1 MQIRFI
7 EKKFRSTSKEDVDP
21 FYFKKKKLDLHLMKM
36 QIHFILRKKKFRST
50 SKEDAD
56 SFLFEENSDLHLM
69 KIQIRFYADFETKKE
84 IITIIKRI
92 KNMFQQNKLTTH
104 VMNI

>member
-1 MQIRFI
+1 
-7 EKKFRSTSKEDVDP
+7 
-21 FYFKKKKLDLHLMKM
+21 M
-36 QIHFILRKKKFRST
+36 QIHFILRKKFRST

-69 KIQIRFYADFETKKE
+69 KIHIHFCSEKNLDLHLMKIQICFYADFETKKE

>member
-1 MQIRFI
+1 
-7 EKKFRSTSKEDVDP
+7 
-21 FYFKKKKLDLHLMKM
+21 MKM
-36 QIHFILRKKKFRST
+36 QIHFILRKKFRST

-56 SFLFEENSDLHLM
+56 SFLFEENSDLHLMKIHIHFCFEKNSDLHLM

>member
-1 MQIRFI
+1 
-7 EKKFRSTSKEDVDP
+7 
-21 FYFKKKKLDLHLMKM
+21 M
-36 QIHFILRKKKFRST
+36 QIHFILRKKFRST

-56 SFLFEENSDLHLM
+56 SFLFEENLDLHLMKIHIHFCFEKNSDLHLM